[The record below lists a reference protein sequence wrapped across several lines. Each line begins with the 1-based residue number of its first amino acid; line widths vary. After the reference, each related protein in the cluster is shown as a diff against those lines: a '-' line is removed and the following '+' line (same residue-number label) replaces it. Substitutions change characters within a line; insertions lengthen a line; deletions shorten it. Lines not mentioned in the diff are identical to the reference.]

1 MDLQLKF
8 LEDNFLYEID
18 DWFFSQLRRFSVNEA
33 TVIIGQVLSII
44 DELPDR
50 DGWSQSVAGVI
61 KKKNPT
67 FFVVEY
73 LKQKNDI
80 PILVDIEEIEVDEY
94 LDYILEAKSIKS
106 YLNAK
111 SIKSITDIILEGGG
125 VLPPETD
132 NKDSLGSGGKE
143 EQK

>member
-80 PILVDIEEIEVDEY
+80 PILVDIEQIEVDEY

>member
-73 LKQKNDI
+73 LKQKN
-80 PILVDIEEIEVDEY
+80 
-94 LDYILEAKSIKS
+94 
-106 YLNAK
+106 
-111 SIKSITDIILEGGG
+111 
-125 VLPPETD
+125 
-132 NKDSLGSGGKE
+132 
-143 EQK
+143 

>member
-111 SIKSITDIILEGGG
+111 SIKSITDFILEGGG

>member
-73 LKQKNDI
+73 LKQKND
-80 PILVDIEEIEVDEY
+80 EY

>member
-18 DWFFSQLRRFSVNEA
+18 DWFFSQLRKFSVNEA

-50 DGWSQSVAGVI
+50 NGWSQSVAGVI

-111 SIKSITDIILEGGG
+111 SIKSITDIILEGGR
-125 VLPPETD
+125 VLSPKTD
-132 NKDSLGSGGKE
+132 NKDNLGSRGQE
-143 EQK
+143 E

>member
-132 NKDSLGSGGKE
+132 NKDSLGGGGKE

>member
-33 TVIIGQVLSII
+33 TVIIGQILSII

>member
-67 FFVVEY
+67 FFVVEN

>member
-132 NKDSLGSGGKE
+132 NKDSLGSGGQE

>member
-125 VLPPETD
+125 VLPPETN